1 MTTPFAS
8 SRFPRGRRRPSG
20 ARSRP
25 ARLRG
30 RRGVHRSS
38 HRRSA
43 RRLQAWA
50 AAEFL
55 RVQVP
60 AVQGPGGLLGAS
72 SQAGE
77 EFVAAIEERR
87 RNLLPLEEREPF
99 DDGPAAQVAN
109 IGINAHAVYRA
120 PCCPRFHW
128 PPFRL
133 PTLCVTPP
141 HIRCPRQCLI
151 SSGSLATLPKLC
163 TEPPC
168 RPSTP

>member
-1 MTTPFAS
+1 MPVPDLPGCVADGESIEAAIAEAHDAF
-8 SRFPRGRRRPSG
+8 
-20 ARSRP
+20 
-25 ARLRG
+25 
-30 RRGVHRSS
+30 
-38 HRRSA
+38 
-43 RRLQAWA
+43 QAWA

-120 PCCPRFHW
+120 PLLSPV
-128 PPFRL
+128 P
-133 PTLCVTPP
+133 
-141 HIRCPRQCLI
+141 
-151 SSGSLATLPKLC
+151 LATLSFTDAL
-163 TEPPC
+163 
-168 RPSTP
+168 RDASTHPLSTAMPDFVRQSRNFAKVVY